1 MADAMNYEY
10 LLRRI
15 YQVGRYGK
23 KDVDADVYRSLQ
35 HAERSYALDVEN
47 VANRR
52 PKLDMRSIEK
62 LEYEYRVKCKEVWL
76 ILSKA
81 LKTGLEKYG
90 NKFTGE
96 EIEIIEQFLTEPK
109 ILTRDYL
116 EKLIDS
122 VEAIFVKHEIYP
134 A

>member
-23 KDVDADVYRSLQ
+23 KDVDADVYRSLE
-35 HAERSYALDVEN
+35 HVERSYTLDVEN
-47 VANRR
+47 VSNKR
-52 PKLDMRSIEK
+52 PKLDTRSIDE
-62 LEYEYRVKCKEVWL
+62 LEYEYRVKCKQVWL
-76 ILSKA
+76 VITKA
-81 LKTGLEKYG
+81 LKTGLDKYG
-90 NKFTGE
+90 YKFSVE
-96 EIEIIEQFLTEPK
+96 EIGIIEQFVIEPK
-109 ILTRDYL
+109 LITREYL

-122 VEAIFVKHEIYP
+122 TEAIFVKHEIYP